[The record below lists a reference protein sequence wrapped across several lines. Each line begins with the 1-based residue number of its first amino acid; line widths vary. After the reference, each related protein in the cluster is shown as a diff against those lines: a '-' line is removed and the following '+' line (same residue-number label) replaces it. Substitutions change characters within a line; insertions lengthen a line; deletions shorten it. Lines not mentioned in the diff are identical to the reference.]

1 MFSPGKKQP
10 DLGALFQNL
19 QAGGLKDFDMSGG
32 MGLLRL
38 IMGGMMGDRQPP
50 AADPASPAAAP
61 GTEAPAAA
69 PGTEA
74 PAAAAPASL
83 RSTPQWWQTWRAKN
97 GGAPPVR
104 GLLG

>member
-1 MFSPGKKQP
+1 MPGLMAYM
-10 DLGALFQNL
+10 DGDRDALKM
-19 QAGGLKDFDMSGG
+19 AHRGGG
-32 MGLLRL
+32 MGFLDL
-38 IMGGMMGDRQPP
+38 IMGDFVGKTDFGQQS
-50 AADPASPAAAP
+50 A
-61 GTEAPAAA
+61 APAAA

-74 PAAAAPASL
+74 PAGPASL